1 MPVIF
6 PGVSDYPLGAAR
18 GTDSTSSMRPLRSIL
33 VYLGIVFLGG
43 ALMAPWLYKL
53 AQAAA
58 AASPSFQK
66 LADQPFHRYVNRSL
80 LALAIL
86 GLWPFL
92 RSIGVRSWRE
102 VGLGAASGIGRQ
114 LCAGFAVGFGSL
126 AGVALLALVAGAR
139 SLDFDHSMFD
149 LLKHLLSAALT
160 AVCVAVLEEI
170 VFRGALFGA
179 LRQAWSWRKALTVS
193 SLIYALLHFFQRPE
207 SLSTIDWAS
216 GLALLPRM
224 MRGFG
229 ELEQLIPG
237 FLSLTLVGVSL
248 GLAYQRTGNL
258 YFSIGLHAGW
268 IFWLKF
274 YGFLT
279 REVAGANTWLW
290 GTHKLIDGWLA
301 FVVLALVLLGLRRRL
316 VSCQQ
321 KPSP

>member
-1 MPVIF
+1 
-6 PGVSDYPLGAAR
+6 
-18 GTDSTSSMRPLRSIL
+18 MRPLRSIL

-43 ALMAPWLYKL
+43 ALLAPWLYQL
-53 AQAAA
+53 TLSAAT
-58 AASPSFQK
+58 ASPAFQK

-102 VGLGAASGIGRQ
+102 VGLGQSPGNGRKV
-114 LCAGFAVGFGSL
+114 CGGFAVGFGSL
-126 AGVALLALVAGAR
+126 AGVALLALAFGAR
-139 SLDFDHSMFD
+139 SLNLDHSAFD
-149 LLKHLLSAALT
+149 LLKHLVGAALT
-160 AVCVAVLEEI
+160 AGGVAMLEEL

-179 LRQAWSWRKALTVS
+179 LRQAWTWPKALIVS
-193 SLIYALLHFFQRPE
+193 SVIYALLHFFQRPE
-207 SLSTIDWAS
+207 PLSEIDWSS

-268 IFWLKF
+268 IFWLKA

-279 REVAGANTWLW
+279 LNVHGANTWLW

-301 FVVLALVLLGLRRRL
+301 FIVLALVLLGLCRRFARG
-316 VSCQQ
+316 Q
-321 KPSP
+321 PEPAP